1 MTAVYFL
8 GHALLG
14 KSGSSS
20 ETYDSLAMGMGSTIL
35 AIALTLSG
43 FSYPN
48 EVAKIVVVAFLYC
61 AAAYLFWHAY
71 KTYLSS
77 KVRDRN

>member
-1 MTAVYFL
+1 
-8 GHALLG
+8 
-14 KSGSSS
+14 
-20 ETYDSLAMGMGSTIL
+20 MGMGSTIL